1 MQAGDE
7 EAYLKAESKF
17 RGIES
22 KIVRKHGIGIRIHVG
37 NPCCDIVAWEDM
49 QDQPL
54 GKLDVG
60 VAEYSA
66 KKCNL
71 GVGLFDMS
79 KPGEPAFSERT
90 YVWRNSVNIETKT
103 IDELLRNVPAIE
115 SEINKFVEE
124 FKNGVAK
131 VEPHYQ
137 QSLQL
142 ANEKLIERL
151 NHSAQPKSE
160 IEKLLES

>member
-1 MQAGDE
+1 MDAGNE
-7 EAYLKAESKF
+7 EAYLMAESKF

-22 KIVRKHGIGIRIHVG
+22 KIVRKHGVGIRIRVG

-66 KKCNL
+66 RKCNL

-79 KPGEPAFSERT
+79 KPGEPPFSERT
-90 YVWRNSVNIETKT
+90 YVWRNSINIETNT
-103 IDELLRNVPAIE
+103 INELLKNVPEIE
-115 SEINKFVEE
+115 SQINAFVEN
-124 FKNGVAK
+124 FKDEVAN
-131 VEPHYQ
+131 VEPHYKQ
-137 QSLQL
+137 NLKL
-142 ANEKLIERL
+142 ANEKLAERL
-151 NHSAQPKSE
+151 SQSVQPRSE
-160 IEKLLES
+160 IEKLLEG